1 MARPP
6 PWGWLLGGTALG
18 GLPATS
24 RDHIYSRQDLIYS
37 ICCMSMPMHPGSIV
51 RILEHLR
58 HAIHFG
64 GLIMPIASHGHAQ
77 FSDFRTVI
85 MDDDPFPLVYHN

>member
-1 MARPP
+1 MGVVAGRDSI
-6 PWGWLLGGTALG
+6 GGVASHQPG
-18 GLPATS
+18 PY
-24 RDHIYSRQDLIYS
+24 IYSRQDLIYS

>member
-1 MARPP
+1 
-6 PWGWLLGGTALG
+6 
-18 GLPATS
+18 
-24 RDHIYSRQDLIYS
+24 
-37 ICCMSMPMHPGSIV
+37 MSMPMHPGSIV

-85 MDDDPFPLVYHN
+85 MDDDPFPLVYHNWIPPTKPWVFVLDFCSCFRAIAAIGAAV